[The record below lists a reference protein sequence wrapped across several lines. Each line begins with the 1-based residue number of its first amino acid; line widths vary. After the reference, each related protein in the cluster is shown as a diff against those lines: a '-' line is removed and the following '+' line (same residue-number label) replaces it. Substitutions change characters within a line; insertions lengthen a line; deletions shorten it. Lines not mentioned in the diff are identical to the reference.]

1 VSTTLTVS
9 YGAQY
14 TDIGSRRHPSYAIAP
29 RPRTAATRAE
39 KVSGGKFFVGEV
51 SNGRRTERL
60 VGGLGAQR
68 TRSSREFFPDR
79 IRRGTVA
86 DCRALRRPCAGILR
100 RLADVADCAGFS
112 LRARRIFPLRR
123 VFVTG
128 GVFVTGVGF
137 RDEVLT
143 RAVENAN
150 EIARECGGDFKYIQA
165 KMLRPRRR
173 LNRRCIPSVH
183 TTRIQR
189 TYGRR
194 RD

>member
-1 VSTTLTVS
+1 MSTTLTVS

-79 IRRGTVA
+79 IRRGAVA
-86 DCRALRRPCAGILR
+86 DCRACGGRALASFAGWPMWR
-100 RLADVADCAGFS
+100 TPPVFRYERAGFF
-112 LRARRIFPLRR
+112 RY
-123 VFVTG
+123 G
-128 GVFVTGVGF
+128 GF
-137 RDEVLT
+137 
-143 RAVENAN
+143 
-150 EIARECGGDFKYIQA
+150 
-165 KMLRPRRR
+165 
-173 LNRRCIPSVH
+173 S
-183 TTRIQR
+183 
-189 TYGRR
+189 
-194 RD
+194 

>member
-1 VSTTLTVS
+1 MSTTLTVS

-29 RPRTAATRAE
+29 RLRTAATRAK
-39 KVSGGKFFVGEV
+39 KVSWGEV
-51 SNGRRTERL
+51 FCGGGVEREADRT
-60 VGGLGAQR
+60 
-68 TRSSREFFPDR
+68 SSR
-79 IRRGTVA
+79 
-86 DCRALRRPCAGILR
+86 RAWRTTHTL
-100 RLADVADCAGFS
+100 VS
-112 LRARRIFPLRR
+112 RIFPGQNSPRNGGRLPGFAEAVRWHPSPAGRCGGLRR
-123 VFVTG
+123 FFVTSAQDFSVTAG
-128 GVFVTGVGF
+128 FRDRGVFVTGVGF